1 MTGRTHDLAA
11 FTALTATVA
20 YFPLTEMTLATAIVA
35 FTANMVGALAPD
47 IDQTTS
53 SIWEKVRFGRI
64 LSGIVSPLFGKHR
77 FLSHS
82 LVGLV
87 LFAIGVRFLLGL
99 IGAVLLVDMNIVW
112 ISFMIGFISHLLTDM
127 LTRDGI
133 PLLFPFPIKFG
144 IPPIRAFRIKT
155 KGFAEKSIIFP
166 GLILLNMYIFY
177 MNYEKFLEFFREYLI
192 R

>member
-11 FTALTATVA
+11 FTLLTATVA
-20 YFPLTEMTLATAIVA
+20 YMPIQEMTLATAIVA

-64 LSGIVSPLFGKHR
+64 ISGIISPLFGKHR
-77 FLSHS
+77 FISHS
-82 LVGLV
+82 IVGIV
-87 LFAIGVRFLLGL
+87 LFSVIVRFLLG
-99 IGAVLLVDMNIVW
+99 IVGTVLLVDMDVVW
-112 ISFMIGFISHLLTDM
+112 FAFMIGFVSHLLTDM

-133 PLLFPFPIKFG
+133 PLLFPLPFKFG
-144 IPPIRAFRIKT
+144 IPPVRSLRIKT
-155 KGFAEKSIIFP
+155 SGFVEKSIIFP
-166 GLILLNMYIFY
+166 GLVLLNMGIFY
-177 MNYEKFLEFFREYLI
+177 NNYEKFLLFFREYLI

>member
-11 FTALTATVA
+11 FTLLTATVA
-20 YFPLTEMTLATAIVA
+20 YLPLQQMTLATAVVA

-64 LSGIVSPLFGKHR
+64 LSGVISPLFGKHR
-77 FLSHS
+77 FISHS
-82 LVGLV
+82 LVGV
-87 LFAIGVRFLLGL
+87 FIFAIASKFLLGV
-99 IGAVLLVDMNIVW
+99 IGSVLLVDMNIVW
-112 ISFMIGFISHLLTDM
+112 VAFMIGFLSHLLTDM

-133 PLLFPFPIKFG
+133 PLFFPIPIRFG
-144 IPPIRAFRIKT
+144 IPPIKAFRIKT
-155 KGFAEKSIIFP
+155 NGMIEKTIIFP

-177 MNYEKFLEFFREYLI
+177 MNYEKFLEFFSKLY
-192 R
+192 